1 MARRVMDRFMRTTL
15 REVGRRYER
24 ARHDYENARNT
35 ALDGEEAR
43 IVCRRYAEK
52 RAVEL
57 DANDRPACYE
67 ADHSDCEGCV
77 EDLHNGTIETW

>member
-1 MARRVMDRFMRTTL
+1 MDRRAMNRFVRTTF
-15 REVGRRYER
+15 RKVGRHYEKT
-24 ARHDYENARNT
+24 RHDYEGARNSVLESER
-35 ALDGEEAR
+35 AN

-57 DANDRPACYE
+57 DSNGHPECYE
-67 ADHSDCEGCV
+67 AGHPDCDGCV